1 MDNISKFLQW
11 SIGLLITLSIIS
23 MGLMLWNKAKPIG
36 VAAQQQAAE
45 QAKLMAEAQFS
56 AYDNQLL
63 SGSQLI
69 TAYRRYYMLDA
80 FHIYVQTNQGGIKQ
94 FGMTPSAPAGGVGP
108 SACPPFSY
116 TNGTLGGGTSSSC
129 AVLEADISNVANTN
143 YVPPQA
149 KFRTTVLKDGN
160 DRIAGIYFKMQ

>member
-1 MDNISKFLQW
+1 MDNITKFLQW

-23 MGLMLWNKAKPIG
+23 MGLLLWNKAKPIG
-36 VAAQQQAAE
+36 DAAQRQAAE
-45 QAKLMAEAQFS
+45 QAKLMSEAQFT

-63 SGSQLI
+63 SGSQLL

-80 FHIYVQTNQGGIKQ
+80 FHIYVQTNRSGIRQ
-94 FGMTPSAPAGGVGP
+94 FGMTPGAPSGGAGSSCP
-108 SACPPFSY
+108 SFSY
-116 TNGTLGGGTSSSC
+116 STGKLSSGTTTCSITEDHITDVSG
-129 AVLEADISNVANTN
+129 TN

-149 KFRTTVLKDGN
+149 KFRTTLVRDGN